1 MERIVRQITEKLLQK
16 LPTHR
21 EFYTPDDLHVLDIPE
36 FITERLVLEMNQN
49 LNDSLNP
56 PDTEWASMDK
66 DAVQFAWR
74 NFIEAI
80 KAEVRMPHTYAP
92 SLFETAIADTLE
104 LAIQPRKAI
113 PDTLFGVDEILTI
126 EVIKKRIKYI
136 TVGRKLAAALARYM
150 EKKSKSSLTLEQCR
164 EIVEKVDDKLIAGY
178 NSLDW
183 AKEVEAI
190 FLMAGPDVDTD
201 LFRIYFEDKRKPK
214 LARKFDK
221 INTPVNRTNFIEVLS
236 TPDFSETEEKPEIKP
251 AAKKPAEPETVPV
264 KSGLKTD
271 KADKPE
277 KKKDSLTPDD
287 TILGSFQRKRVSSWE
302 DEDEPAEEEERAEE
316 PIDDDWKKEPLHERF
331 VFDESEAEN
340 LEPSNE
346 KTAETDRTDID
357 RSITNEPEPDYKV
370 REEGVEEQ
378 ESFSKKELD
387 FDLLNKWRKIGG
399 ISEEEEDLVL
409 SETEKPDDSDDEQVA
424 SIELYNETDEEEEV
438 PMWRAFL
445 EREDLS
451 DLKEDEQG
459 SDRGDTGYYGEE
471 FDEEEYKAAFEAS
484 EMATRIDQWLGKDKQ
499 KYVREIFDKSETAYN
514 DAITEIT
521 RFDDWKGASKFIRNE
536 IFEKNNV
543 DIFDSV
549 AVDFTD
555 RLHTFFIESKT

>member
-16 LPTHR
+16 LPTDR

-104 LAIQPRKAI
+104 LAVQPRKAI
-113 PDTLFGVDEILTI
+113 PDTLFGVDENLTI

-201 LFRIYFEDKRKPK
+201 LFRIYFEDKGKPK
-214 LARKFDK
+214 LAGKFDK
-221 INTPVNRTNFIEVLS
+221 LNTPINRTNFIEVLS

-251 AAKKPAEPETVPV
+251 AAKKPAEPEKVPV
-264 KSGLKTD
+264 KSDLKAD
-271 KADKPE
+271 EADKPE

-287 TILGSFQRKRVSSWE
+287 TILGSFQRKRVTSWV

-316 PIDDDWKKEPLHERF
+316 PIDDDWIKEPLHERF
-331 VFDESEAEN
+331 VFDESEAES
-340 LEPSNE
+340 LEQSNE
-346 KTAETDRTDID
+346 KTTETGRADSD
-357 RSITNEPEPDYKV
+357 RSIINEPKPDHKK
-370 REEGVEEQ
+370 REEDVEEQ

-399 ISEEEEDLVL
+399 GSEEEEDLVL

-424 SIELYNETDEEEEV
+424 SIELYNETDEEV

-451 DLKEDEQG
+451 DLKEDEED
-459 SDRGDTGYYGEE
+459 SDRGGDDNYGDE

-484 EMATRIDQWLGKDKQ
+484 EMATRIDDWLSKDKQ
-499 KYVREIFDKSETAYN
+499 KFVKEIFDKSETDYN
-514 DAITEIT
+514 NAITEIT
-521 RFDDWKGASKFIRNE
+521 RFDDWKSASKFIRNE
-536 IFEKNNV
+536 IFVKNNV

-555 RLHTFFIESKT
+555 RLHTFFIESKS

>member
-16 LPTHR
+16 LPPDR

-36 FITERLVLEMNQN
+36 FITERLVIEMNQN
-49 LNDSLNP
+49 LNESLKS
-56 PDTEWASMDK
+56 PDTEWASMDN

-80 KAEVRMPHTYAP
+80 KAEVRMPQTYAP

-113 PDTLFGVDEILTI
+113 PDTLFGLDENLTI

-150 EKKSKSSLTLEQCR
+150 EKKSKSSLTLEECR
-164 EIVEKVDDKLIAGY
+164 EIIEKVDDKLIAGY

-190 FLMAGPDVDTD
+190 FLMAGPEVDTD

-221 INTPVNRTNFIEVLS
+221 LKKPISRTYFIEVMS
-236 TPDFSETEEKPEIKP
+236 TPDFSETEEKFEIKT
-251 AAKKPAEPETVPV
+251 AGKKSAEPETVSG
-264 KSGLKTD
+264 KSGKPD
-271 KADKPE
+271 KSE
-277 KKKDSLTPDD
+277 KKDFFSPDD
-287 TILGSFQRKRVSSWE
+287 TILSSFQRKRVTTWD
-302 DEDEPAEEEERAEE
+302 DEDEPVKEEERMEEAQEE
-316 PIDDDWKKEPLHERF
+316 PVGDDWKKESLHERF
-331 VFDESEAEN
+331 VFDESEAQSLDQSGE
-340 LEPSNE
+340 ETS
-346 KTAETDRTDID
+346 ETDRTDFD
-357 RSITNEPEPDYKV
+357 RNRTREAKPAHKE
-370 REEGVEEQ
+370 REENVEKTEI
-378 ESFSKKELD
+378 FSKKELD

-399 ISEEEEDLVL
+399 ISEEEEDMVL
-409 SETEKPDDSDDEQVA
+409 SETEKPDDTDDEQVA
-424 SIELYNETDEEEEV
+424 SIELYNETDEDEEV

-445 EREDLS
+445 EKEDLS
-451 DLKEDEQG
+451 DLKEDEEG
-459 SDRGDTGYYGEE
+459 SDQGGAGYYGDE

-484 EMATRIDQWLGKDKQ
+484 EIATRIDQWLGKDKQ
-499 KYVREIFDKSETAYN
+499 KFVREIFDKSETAYN
-514 DAITEIT
+514 DAISEIT

-543 DIFDSV
+543 DIFNSV

-555 RLHTFFIESKT
+555 RLHTFFIESKS